1 MKNFLLIDDD
11 EIFNF
16 ITIKSLEHLGIAQ
29 EVHRALNGRDALN
42 LINDY
47 FIGAASIPDVILV
60 DLNMPVM
67 DGFGF
72 IEAFKR
78 LNQPRLDQVKIIVVS
93 SSQDPLDIMRIAAL
107 GIKHYVCK
115 PVSEEKLLS
124 VIEAN

>member
-42 LINDY
+42 LINNY
-47 FIGAASIPDVILV
+47 FIGAESIPDVILV

-78 LNQPRLDQVKIIVVS
+78 LNQPRLDQVKIIVIS
-93 SSQDPLDIMRIAAL
+93 SSQDPIDIMRIASL